1 MINDFFSRYENIAR
15 KADFLFKTIQE
26 KYPLSIKCHI
36 RCCDCCHAVFG
47 VFPVEAAYI
56 NYHFN
61 HLERK
66 IRRDIL
72 RRAEKADVEI
82 LRAKDRLQQVFDN
95 EPKMQVY
102 GLGKQRVRCPFLT
115 DRDECIFYEKR
126 PIICRIYGVPYSL
139 TKDKKERSY
148 ACGISG
154 FQEKV
159 TYPTVKLDKLYNE
172 LAQLSRE
179 LLSEGGTPIAKLNKA
194 NLMLPLSR
202 VLRMPFEEIIKGEF
216 GE

>member
-1 MINDFFSRYENIAR
+1 MIDDLFSKYENIAR

-26 KYPLSIKCHI
+26 KYPLSVTCHI
-36 RCCDCCHAVFG
+36 RCCDCCYAVFG

-72 RRAEKADVEI
+72 RGAEKSETEM
-82 LRAKDRLQQVFDN
+82 LKAKDTLKVFEDD
-95 EPKMQVY
+95 PKVKVY
-102 GLGKQRVRCPFLT
+102 GLGKQRVRCPFLA

-139 TKDKKERSY
+139 KDGDKEHSHV
-148 ACGISG
+148 CGVSG
-154 FQEKV
+154 FQANV

-172 LAQLSRE
+172 LVKLSKE
-179 LLSEGGTPIAKLNKA
+179 LMAEGGTPIAKLNKA

-202 VLRMPFEEIIKGEF
+202 VLRMPFEEIIKGKF

>member
-1 MINDFFSRYENIAR
+1 MIDELFSKYELEAR
-15 KADFLFKTIQE
+15 KADYLFKTIQE

-36 RCCDCCHAVFG
+36 RCCDCCYAVFG

-61 HLERK
+61 RLERK

-72 RRAEKADVEI
+72 RRAEKAEDEM
-82 LRAKDRLQQVFDN
+82 LKAKDSLKVFEDN
-95 EPKMQVY
+95 PKMKVF
-102 GLGKQRVRCPFLT
+102 GLGKQRVRCPLLQ
-115 DRDECIFYEKR
+115 DSEECVLYENR

-139 TKDKKERSY
+139 KQGDKEQAFVCSV
-148 ACGISG
+148 SG

-159 TYPTVKLDKLYNE
+159 TYPTVKLDKIYQE
-172 LAQLSRE
+172 LCQLSKE
-179 LLSEGGTPIAKLNKA
+179 LLTEAGYLNPAAKA

-202 VLRMPFEEIIKGEF
+202 ILRMPFEAIVKGNF